1 MEALL
6 EGMQRN
12 EQGSGGF
19 LTSCE
24 AELQELMK
32 QIDIMVAHKK
42 SEWEEQTQALETCLS
57 IQEQELSS
65 VRAAL
70 HEKNK
75 EVAMLHHQL
84 EDVERARQ
92 EMVREYEQQLKK
104 FQEELSRLRRSYEK
118 LQKKHLREA
127 RGEASKRQGENGFE
141 MSQLT
146 RKLEEFRQKSLDW
159 EKQRLLYQ
167 QQVASLEAQRE
178 ALTKQSEL
186 LQTQLANQKQLLESV
201 ELASRSE
208 IQHLTSRLERANGT
222 ICANELE
229 VERLHM
235 RVDDLTESN
244 RMILEDQQRVQE
256 ELRQSKKMLEVL
268 QDEKME
274 LRATLQSQEDFS
286 DSSKLHQEQLQ
297 KELARVTESLLT
309 KEVLI
314 RALEDRLREKQLS
327 SPGLE
332 LEHALLQ
339 LQNAQKKEQHLQ
351 SEVTHLENRLV
362 SSNALCVQLSEEL
375 DASIRELQ
383 SVEEH
388 HTESK
393 AEIKKLKEQLS
404 RAEQTHSSELEGMKR
419 EISRLTHELLQRDI
433 SITSTSI
440 TTSYLEQRLRTELGE
455 AERKAVEHRGKDV
468 TLRAHGEDAA
478 IALNKLK
485 SENWQLRKDLAEA
498 RAKLELSQQDCQDG
512 PERPAPLMQDREPEA
527 RDVQCRTTREAQLKC
542 DEHHKPDGTLQHHP
556 GEPQRCGAAEMETVT
571 SEKGEQPTQTSRK
584 NCSESFALG
593 ALLGMDSVLHVLDND
608 RGFADEASKQSPANN
623 QRESVP
629 LSPLPTA
636 SVGSIA
642 ARYLEEEELRS
653 QHVLESLNAHIEELK
668 RESAKI
674 VRKFGHCE
682 QNVSYGT

>member
-146 RKLEEFRQKSLDW
+146 RKLE
-159 EKQRLLYQ
+159 
-167 QQVASLEAQRE
+167 
-178 ALTKQSEL
+178 
-186 LQTQLANQKQLLESV
+186 TQLANQKQLLESV